1 MKKIIKLILVISF
14 VFTTLIGCGDKEI
27 SLEPIAENA
36 LAEYLK
42 GKDPVLDNDDF
53 TGTYII
59 VSRTCDKKTDDL
71 IVNYTGSSA
80 LFEYEAKYQIKS
92 TATKD
97 GWVIDTF
104 EILESDYEMKEIT
117 PSMLKNLIEGVDK
130 NVTEG
135 MKGSYSVVSQ
145 EVEDDV
151 IKFTLRFNSN
161 DGTYSA
167 EYEGEAIVKDGELTL
182 QKVVINIISDDDSGT
197 GEGETLLSNNY
208 DPNKKAADYGYKAP
222 AKQNFNDDEQTVAYF
237 IEDIKPGM
245 VVTKVEF
252 LGANGTR
259 DYKVTYE
266 DIHKYVKDVYV
277 HKFYLIWD
285 GSAYS
290 VQGGYVTKDYV
301 NSNFE
306 GVYVNKANGS
316 YIIMHEDWKFELHE
330 FYMDGST
337 INKVVLK
344 EYYRISSSTMKWQN
358 RNKAFKS
365 VWSNGTEPDGFAIT
379 INSINELR
387 LDADIL
393 SSKSGDTFV
402 KVEE

>member
-1 MKKIIKLILVISF
+1 
-14 VFTTLIGCGDKEI
+14 
-27 SLEPIAENA
+27 
-36 LAEYLK
+36 
-42 GKDPVLDNDDF
+42 
-53 TGTYII
+53 
-59 VSRTCDKKTDDL
+59 
-71 IVNYTGSSA
+71 
-80 LFEYEAKYQIKS
+80 
-92 TATKD
+92 
-97 GWVIDTF
+97 
-104 EILESDYEMKEIT
+104 
-117 PSMLKNLIEGVDK
+117 
-130 NVTEG
+130 
-135 MKGSYSVVSQ
+135 
-145 EVEDDV
+145 
-151 IKFTLRFNSN
+151 
-161 DGTYSA
+161 
-167 EYEGEAIVKDGELTL
+167 
-182 QKVVINIISDDDSGT
+182 
-197 GEGETLLSNNY
+197 SNNY

-365 VWSNGTEPDGFAIT
+365 IWSNGTEPDGFAVT